1 MGFQEKQTV
10 KDMPTWTNNDYTKEW
25 KEIENLE
32 NDGLPKSALEKVNLI
47 YQKAKKDKNT
57 PQIVK
62 SLIYRVKYTSQL
74 EEDGMV
80 LAIANI
86 QEEIGTADFPEKP
99 LLQSILAELY
109 RTYLDNNYWQFS
121 DRTNTQDFQTDDIRT
136 WSIEQLTEAANNLYL
151 TSVQDDRSLNITL
164 DRLEAI
170 LNKGDN
176 AKGLRPTLYDLLAHR
191 AIDYFRD
198 TRTYLTE
205 PAYKFNIEQAE
216 AFAPVAQFVQ
226 TSFET
231 KDTSSTKWNALQL
244 FQDLLRLKL
253 KDYSP
258 EALIDADL
266 KRLQFAFENAV
277 NLPKDSLYQT
287 ALDDL
292 FTKHQAAPIAAE
304 IAYRKAKAIYD
315 RATQFQNNSGS
326 PMQWAYRE
334 AHELCQ
340 QIIKQYPGSFGAKNC
355 ASLISSIEFK
365 SVGLNTEEVY
375 LPESAILAKISYKNI
390 QKVFLKVV
398 KISASDSERL
408 EFMNTDERVKW
419 LEKQK
424 YLRRWSERLP
434 AVGDFREHS
443 VEIAIDALPLGQ
455 YALLISDNDKFQSK
469 KGVVGLSLL
478 NISNLSYLHRMD
490 VNGQS
495 QFLVIN
501 RKTGDPIEGVK
512 AELYTQEYNRQ
523 LRRSESKRIGQV
535 FSDKN
540 GIVQID
546 QTQLNYFQ
554 VKFSKNKD
562 QLFFKDGYSNYSR
575 RARNEKRIVTH
586 FFLDRAIYRPGQTVY
601 FKGLV
606 VQPEEKQPSIKAGQ
620 KVSITLVDANRQA
633 VDSLSLVT
641 NEYGTVNG
649 AFQIPKGGLNGR
661 MRLVSSLDGNKEF
674 RVEEYKRPRFEV
686 NFDPLDGTFNLGDE
700 ISVSGIAKAYAGSSI
715 DGAEVRYRVV
725 REVRFPWYY
734 RGGFFPSRNTNMEIT
749 NGTTKTDAEGKF
761 QIAFNAIPD
770 PEQSSQLKP
779 LYNFTI
785 YADVTDVAG
794 ETRSGNKSV
803 KVGALSLLID
813 AKVPGIV
820 DQSQDSF
827 ALFTTN
833 LDGNMQATIVEVE
846 VFSLDAPKQTF
857 LKRYWN
863 EADQYILSES
873 EFRRKFPQLAYKE
886 EDKKANWPIATS
898 RAQFQV
904 NTATQKAIALDMQSW
919 PVGEYKI
926 ILKAKDNAGR
936 AVEQEK
942 FFSLMSQAE
951 QQLPAS
957 MPFWSSL
964 DKSSYQPGTVVKLD
978 IAFNAYPNKVFVEL
992 EKGNAITNSQWYTIA
1007 EWTTLQ
1013 ENITEEDRG
1022 NFHWHI
1028 SYVKDNRAFTHRH
1041 LVVVPWTNKE
1051 LQLEF
1056 SSFRNKVLPGS
1067 EEEWT
1072 VKITGAEKEAVAAE
1086 MVAAMYD
1093 ASLDAFVSQNWSL
1106 NLYPS
1111 YSYPRQGWSAK
1122 HFNSTNAYMIYA
1134 EDWWQIANPSSRV
1147 YPSLNWFGYDFWS
1160 GPRVYA
1166 RSFSATELSLNS
1178 VRADDGAPLA
1188 KSAAPAEAL
1197 ESDEAAGP
1205 PPPPPPSEEPEP
1217 EIDLGDVPVRTN
1229 LDETVFFMPN
1239 LMTDEEGNVL
1249 IKFKMNEALTR
1260 WKFLGLAHTKDLKIG
1275 QLQEEILTQKDLMV
1289 QPNAPRFV
1297 REGDQ
1302 IKFTAKVSNM
1312 TERVMNGQ
1320 AQLLLFDATT
1330 NQSVDALFEHQNQT
1344 VDFSVEAGQSA
1355 PLSWTLKIPEGQVTA
1370 LTHRVVA
1377 KSGNFSDG
1385 EESAIPVLT
1394 NKMLVTE
1401 SMPLAINGKSNRT
1414 FVFDRMNQMSTSSTL
1429 RNHKFTL
1436 EFTSNPAWYAV
1447 QALPYLMEYP
1457 YDCTEQIFNRYYANS
1472 LATNIAN
1479 SHPEIKAV
1487 FDTWKDTEALESN
1500 LSKNEE
1506 LKSLLLKETPW
1517 VFAAEN
1523 EAIQKKN
1530 IALLFDLTRMA
1541 DEQASAL
1548 QSLVDRQGSN
1558 GGFSWFPGG
1567 RESWYITQYLV
1578 EGFGHLNQLGVQQ
1591 TANNTEASTI
1601 LNKAIAFIDT
1611 ELMAHYRELE
1621 KRVEAG
1627 KAKWKDDHLNNMVIH
1642 YLYTRSFFRDRPLNP
1657 ELQKM
1662 TEYYQGQA
1670 EAYWLKKGLYQQ
1682 GLIALA
1688 LNRANLKN
1696 TPQKIVNSLKER
1708 ALQNEELGMYWKFTA
1723 GYYWHELPIETHT
1736 LLTEVFAE
1744 VAKDELAVQELK
1756 KWLLKNKQ
1764 TNAWKTTKAT
1774 AAAIYALLN
1783 YGDNWILESEQVE
1796 IRIDKARKKYAK
1808 KIEAAQENAEA
1819 GTGYFKVAWEG
1830 AEVAEDMSQVK
1841 VKNPNKGIAWGSAYW
1856 QYFEQLDKISTFE
1869 ETPLQLKK
1877 QLFKEVPTDRGPE
1890 LQLIDGATLK
1900 QGDKVV
1906 VRIELRVDRAME
1918 YVHMKDM
1925 RASGLEP
1932 INVLSQYKWQG
1943 GLGYYESTGDAAT
1956 NFFFSYLPKGT
1967 YVFEYPLRVFHEGE
1981 FSNGVATI
1989 QCMYAPEFTSHSE
2002 GERITVE

>member
-1 MGFQEKQTV
+1 
-10 KDMPTWTNNDYTKEW
+10 MPVWTNNDYTKEW
-25 KEIENLE
+25 KEIEKLE
-32 NDGLPKSALEKVNLI
+32 NEGLPKSALEKVNLI
-47 YQKAKKDKNT
+47 YQKAKADNNT

-62 SLIYRVKYTSQL
+62 SLIHKVKYTSQL

-80 LAIANI
+80 VAIADI
-86 QEEIGTADFPEKP
+86 QEEIATADFPEKP

-121 DRTNTQDFQTDDIRT
+121 DRTNTQDFQTNDIRT
-136 WSIEQLTEAANNLYL
+136 WSIEQLTEATNDYYRA
-151 TSVQDDRSLNITL
+151 SIQDDRTLNIQL

-170 LNKGDN
+170 LNKGGN
-176 AKGLRPTLYDLLAHR
+176 ADDLRPTLYDLLVHR
-191 AIDYFRD
+191 AIDHFSNERS
-198 TRTYLTE
+198 YLTE
-205 PAYKFNIEQAE
+205 PSYKFNIEQAA
-216 AFAPVAQFVQ
+216 AFAPASQFVQ
-226 TSFET
+226 TSFDT
-231 KDTSSTKWNALQL
+231 QDTSSGKWNTLQL
-244 FQDLLRLKL
+244 FQDLLRKRL

-266 KRLQFAFENAV
+266 KRLQFVFDNAV

-287 ALDDL
+287 ALDAL
-292 FTKHQAAPIAAE
+292 FEKYKASPVAAE
-304 IAYRKAKAIYD
+304 IAYKKAQAIYN
-315 RATQFQNNSGS
+315 RAGQYEQQSVS
-326 PMQWAYRE
+326 PMQWAFRE

-340 QIIKQYPGSFGAKNC
+340 QIIKDYPGSFGAKNC

-365 SVGLNTEEVY
+365 SVGLNTEQVC
-375 LPESAILAKISYKNI
+375 LPETAILAKVSYKNI
-390 QKVFLKVV
+390 QRVFLKVV
-398 KISASDSERL
+398 KISPEDSEKL
-408 EFMNTDERVKW
+408 DFMNTEEQIDW
-419 LEKQK
+419 LERKR

-443 VEIAIDALPLGQ
+443 VEIAIEALPLGQ
-455 YALLISDNDKFQSK
+455 YALVISDNDKFQSK
-469 KGVVGLSLL
+469 KGVVGLSRL
-478 NISNLSYLHRMD
+478 NISNLAYLYRTD
-490 VNGQS
+490 NNGLS
-495 QFLVIN
+495 QFLTVN
-501 RKTGDPIEGVK
+501 RKTGEPLEGVK

-523 LRRSESKRIGQV
+523 LRRSESKRIGQT

-540 GIVQID
+540 GMVHID
-546 QTQLNYFQ
+546 QAQLNYFQ
-554 VKFSKNKD
+554 VKFSKGED
-562 QLFFKDGYSNYSR
+562 QLFFKDGYSNYNR
-575 RARNEKRIVTH
+575 RDRNEKRLLTH

-606 VQPEEKQPSIKAGQ
+606 VQPDEKQPEIKAGQ
-620 KVSITLVDANRQA
+620 KVTISMLDVNRQL
-633 VDSLSLVT
+633 VDSLTLTT
-641 NEYGTVNG
+641 NEYGTING
-649 AFQIPKGGLNGR
+649 AFQIPKGGLNGQ
-661 MRLVSSLDGNKEF
+661 MRLVSDLDGNKAF

-686 NFDPLDGTFNLGDE
+686 NFETLDGTFNLGDE
-700 ISVSGIAKAYAGSSI
+700 VTVSGVAKAYAGSSI

-725 REVRFPWYY
+725 REVRFPWYF
-734 RGGFFPSRNTNMEIT
+734 RGGFFPPRITPNMEIS
-749 NGTTKTDAEGKF
+749 NGTTKTDSEGKF
-761 QIAFNAIPD
+761 QIQFNAIPD
-770 PEQSSQLKP
+770 LNQSSQAKP
-779 LYNFTI
+779 LYNFTV

-803 KVGALSLLID
+803 KVGSYSLLIN
-813 AKVPGIV
+813 AQVPGIV

-827 ALFTTN
+827 ALSTTN
-833 LDGNMQATIVEVE
+833 LDGNAQSSTVEVE
-846 VFSLDAPKQTF
+846 VFSLNAPKQIF
-857 LKRYWN
+857 LDRYWN
-863 EADQYILSES
+863 EADQYILTES
-873 EFRRKFPQLAYKE
+873 EFRRKFPKLAYRG
-886 EDKKANWPIATS
+886 EDKKANWSTAASMVKLQI
-898 RAQFQV
+898 
-904 NTATQKAIALDMQSW
+904 NTEEKKAIALDMKSW

-942 FFSLMSQAE
+942 FFTLMSQSK
-951 QQLPAS
+951 QSLPPS

-964 DKSSYQPGTVVKLD
+964 DEASYQPGETATLD
-978 IAFNAYPNKVFVEL
+978 VAFSEYPNKVFIEI
-992 EKGNAITNSQWYTIA
+992 EKENTIA
-1007 EWTTLQ
+1007 NSEWVTIDQWKSFQ
-1013 ENITEEDRG
+1013 ENISESDRG

-1028 SYVKDNRAFTHRH
+1028 SYVKDNRAYTYRH
-1041 LVVVPWTNKE
+1041 LVVVPWTNKA

-1056 SSFRNKVLPGS
+1056 SSFRNKVLPGA

-1093 ASLDAFVSQNWSL
+1093 ASLDAFVPQNWSL
-1106 NLYPS
+1106 NLYS
-1111 YSYPRQGWSAK
+1111 TYSYPRRTWSAK
-1122 HFNSTNAYMIYA
+1122 HFNSANAYMIYA
-1134 EDWWQIANPSSRV
+1134 EDWWQISNPSSRV

-1188 KSAAPAEAL
+1188 KSAVPAEAM

-1217 EIDLGDVPVRTN
+1217 EVDLGDVPVRTN

-1260 WKFLGLAHTKDLKIG
+1260 WKFLGLAHTKDLKFG
-1275 QLQEEILTQKDLMV
+1275 QLQEEIVTQKDLMV

-1297 REGDQ
+1297 REGDL

-1312 TERVMNGQ
+1312 TETAMNGQ

-1330 NQSVDALFEHQNQT
+1330 NESVDALFEHKDKT
-1344 VDFSVEAGQSA
+1344 LDFSVEGGQSA
-1355 PLSWTLKIPEGQVTA
+1355 PLTWTLKIPEGKVSA
-1370 LTHRVVA
+1370 LTHRVIA

-1401 SMPLAINGKSNRT
+1401 SMPLAVNGKSNQT
-1414 FVFDRMNQMSTSSTL
+1414 FVFERMKQIGSSSTL

-1523 EAIQKKN
+1523 EATQKKN

-1548 QSLVDRQGSN
+1548 QSLADRQGSN

-1567 RESWYITQYLV
+1567 RESWYITQYMV
-1578 EGFGHLNQLGVQQ
+1578 EGFGHLDQLGVQ
-1591 TANNTEASTI
+1591 NNSGASSI
-1601 LNKAIAFIDT
+1601 LNKAVGFIDA

-1621 KRVEAG
+1621 KRVKAG
-1627 KAKWKDDHLNNMVIH
+1627 KAKWEDDHLNNTVIH
-1642 YLYTRSFFRDRPLNP
+1642 YLYARSFFQDMPLNP

-1662 TEYYQGQA
+1662 TQYYQEQA
-1670 EAYWLKKGLYQQ
+1670 DKYWLKKGLYQQ
-1682 GLIALA
+1682 GLIALS
-1688 LNRANLKN
+1688 LDRSNRKS
-1696 TPQKIVNSLKER
+1696 TPQKIIKSLKER
-1708 ALQNEELGMYWKFTA
+1708 ALQNEELGMYWKYNA
-1723 GYYWHELPIETHT
+1723 GYFWHELPIETHT

-1744 VAKDELAVQELK
+1744 VAKDDLAVQELK

-1774 AAAIYALLN
+1774 AAAIYALLS

-1819 GTGYFKVAWEG
+1819 GTGYFKVAWDG
-1830 AEVAEDMSQVK
+1830 AEVAQDLSQVK

-1877 QLFKEVPTDRGPE
+1877 QLFKEVPSDRGPE
-1890 LQLIDGATLK
+1890 LQLLDGANLK

-1981 FSNGVATI
+1981 FSNGVTTI